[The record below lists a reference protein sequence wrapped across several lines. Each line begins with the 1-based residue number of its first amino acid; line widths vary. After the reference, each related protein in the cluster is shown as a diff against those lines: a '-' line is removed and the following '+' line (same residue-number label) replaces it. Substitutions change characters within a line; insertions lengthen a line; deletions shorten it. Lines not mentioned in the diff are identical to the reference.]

1 MLRYIDSTPI
11 FTREAPSLT
20 YSEHLTSQTLQATF
34 FFEPKDFASRP
45 PPPADRRS
53 GQIFSSRPMS
63 PLRCTV
69 ASETFSKSCDGNPM
83 ENFFIGD
90 FDFFGRKKHTAEK
103 NTPLPWKAFHRGRK
117 VFADPAAGGLLAGPD
132 VFTPIHSRLRFFSKS
147 QRKSPTESFFIGKL
161 FFRPI
166 ADPAKFFRAVPCFHS
181 DTLSRP
187 RFFLSPAWEIP
198 WKTFHRGRKVS
209 ADPAAG
215 GLLAGPDVFTP
226 IHCRLR
232 NFF

>member
-69 ASETFSKSCDGNPM
+69 AFEIFSKSCDGNPI
-83 ENFFIGD
+83 ENFFIGEGK
-90 FDFFGRKKHTAEK
+90 FLPTRRPAYFFRA
-103 NTPLPWKAFHRGRK
+103 
-117 VFADPAAGGLLAGPD
+117 PD
-132 VFTPIHSRLRFFSKS
+132 VFLERPTPRDRSVDRSERSAAPG
-147 QRKSPTESFFIGKL
+147 RSPTRPSFFE
-161 FFRPI
+161 P
-166 ADPAKFFRAVPCFHS
+166 
-181 DTLSRP
+181 
-187 RFFLSPAWEIP
+187 
-198 WKTFHRGRKVS
+198 
-209 ADPAAG
+209 
-215 GLLAGPDVFTP
+215 PDVPTP